1 MRATEGAGIFY
12 PGEKEAQGA
21 AYCPLQLPERRG

>member
-12 PGEKEAQGA
+12 PAGKEAQEGA
-21 AYCPLQLPERRG
+21 YRPLQLPERKE